1 MPTMRMTMRA
11 LLLTTTLAVALAGT
25 RAVAQEA
32 SEPRNLAVRVVTETE
47 RVPLGYSVVAAPDL
61 ALERFTGA
69 GGAVVLPIPAAGPVR
84 LRVKRLGFTPKDTTV
99 LVSGARSQAVTIA
112 LARVS
117 FRLQEVR
124 VVAWPPCEAPGIGPG
139 TEETLRGIV
148 DQLRQN
154 AERYRLLIA
163 TYPFLYTM
171 QRQFG
176 ERMPDGSY
184 VASAQDVI
192 PVSGT
197 PDRTYRPGT
206 LVAREPRSTQ
216 WIMRIPQLSDLAED
230 AFVDNHCFHVAGLE
244 DKEGRPLLRLDAVA
258 AAALRE
264 TDVNVSVWLD
274 PTDYQLRHATFTL
287 TKPPRAIPGL
297 VSVTSSVRYREVIP
311 FVPVMERLVA
321 ENVHQ
326 TRDRRA
332 TVRRVLIER
341 QTIQD
346 LIYRSARPD
355 ALVRDSLV
363 P

>member
-1 MPTMRMTMRA
+1 MRRWGMVM
-11 LLLTTTLAVALAGT
+11 ALALGAA
-25 RAVAQEA
+25 RAEAQEP
-32 SEPRNLAVRVVTETE
+32 SEPRNLAVRVVTEAE
-47 RVPLGYSVVAAPDL
+47 RVPLGYSVVAAPAL

-69 GGAVVLPIPAAGPVR
+69 SGSVVLPIPAPGPVR
-84 LRVKRLGFTPKDTTV
+84 LRIKRLGFTPKDTTV
-99 LVSGARSQAVTIA
+99 LVSAARTQSVTIA

-117 FRLQEVR
+117 FRLDEVR
-124 VVAWPPCEAPGIGPG
+124 VVAWPPCEKPGIGADADG
-139 TEETLRGIV
+139 TLRGIV

-154 AERYRLLIA
+154 AERYRLLIT

-197 PDRTYRPGT
+197 PEWTYRPGT

-216 WIMRIPQLSDLAED
+216 WVMRIPQLSDLAED
-230 AFVDNHCFHVAGLE
+230 AFIGNHCFHVAGLE
-244 DKEGRPLLRLDAVA
+244 DKEGKRLLRLDVVA
-258 AAALRE
+258 ADALRD

-274 PTDYQLRHATFTL
+274 PEGYQLRHATFTL
-287 TKPPRAIPGL
+287 TKPPRAIRGL
-297 VSVTSSVRYREVIP
+297 VSVTSAVRYREVIP
-311 FVPVMERLVA
+311 FVPVMDRLVA
-321 ENVHQ
+321 ENVSQ
-326 TRDRRA
+326 TRTRGRSEK
-332 TVRRVLIER
+332 RVFIER

-346 LIYRSARPD
+346 LIYRNARPD
-355 ALVRDSLV
+355 SLLRDSL